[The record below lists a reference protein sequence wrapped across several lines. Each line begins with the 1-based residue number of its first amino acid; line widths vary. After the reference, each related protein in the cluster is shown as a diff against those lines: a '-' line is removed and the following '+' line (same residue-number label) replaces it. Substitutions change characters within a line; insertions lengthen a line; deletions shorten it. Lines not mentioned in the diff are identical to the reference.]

1 MNKRKQKNWERRK
14 KNKRRKDR
22 KRRESEEKKRV
33 NIPLTN
39 ISKMSRSIS
48 IELKMTN
55 LIQLI
60 MIVKIT
66 TINELGKVKSIRGV
80 KSSMYPSKSLRK
92 RANLLEKFIPQ
103 NLIRKRAPWGS
114 KQSSFHKMCSQWKVQ
129 LMHLIMSWMRSLRVK
144 PNWKLLQVHPI
155 L

>member
-1 MNKRKQKNWERRK
+1 MSKRG
-14 KNKRRKDR
+14 KDR

-39 ISKMSRSIS
+39 ISKMSKSIS

-55 LIQLI
+55 LILLI

-66 TINELGKVKSIRGV
+66 IINEQGKVKSIREV

-92 RANLLEKFIPQ
+92 GANLLEKFIPQ
-103 NLIRKRAPWGS
+103 NLIRKRAP
-114 KQSSFHKMCSQWKVQ
+114 
-129 LMHLIMSWMRSLRVK
+129 
-144 PNWKLLQVHPI
+144 
-155 L
+155 

>member
-1 MNKRKQKNWERRK
+1 MSKRG
-14 KNKRRKDR
+14 KDR

-39 ISKMSRSIS
+39 ISKMSKSIS

-55 LIQLI
+55 LILLI

-66 TINELGKVKSIRGV
+66 TINEQGKVKSIREV

-92 RANLLEKFIPQ
+92 GANL
-103 NLIRKRAPWGS
+103 
-114 KQSSFHKMCSQWKVQ
+114 
-129 LMHLIMSWMRSLRVK
+129 
-144 PNWKLLQVHPI
+144 
-155 L
+155 

>member
-1 MNKRKQKNWERRK
+1 MSKRG
-14 KNKRRKDR
+14 KDR

-39 ISKMSRSIS
+39 ISKMSKSIS

-55 LIQLI
+55 LILLI

-66 TINELGKVKSIRGV
+66 TINNEQGKVKSIREV

-92 RANLLEKFIPQ
+92 GANLLEKFIPQ
-103 NLIRKRAPWGS
+103 NLIRKRA
-114 KQSSFHKMCSQWKVQ
+114 
-129 LMHLIMSWMRSLRVK
+129 L
-144 PNWKLLQVHPI
+144 
-155 L
+155 

>member
-1 MNKRKQKNWERRK
+1 MSKRG
-14 KNKRRKDR
+14 KDR

-39 ISKMSRSIS
+39 ISKMSKSIS

-55 LIQLI
+55 LIPLI

-92 RANLLEKFIPQ
+92 AVNLLEKFIPQ
-103 NLIRKRAPWGS
+103 NLIRKRAP
-114 KQSSFHKMCSQWKVQ
+114 
-129 LMHLIMSWMRSLRVK
+129 
-144 PNWKLLQVHPI
+144 
-155 L
+155 

>member
-1 MNKRKQKNWERRK
+1 MSKRG
-14 KNKRRKDR
+14 KDR

-39 ISKMSRSIS
+39 ISKMSKSIS

-66 TINELGKVKSIRGV
+66 TINELGKVKSIREV

-92 RANLLEKFIPQ
+92 GANLLEKFIPQ
-103 NLIRKRAPWGS
+103 NLIRKRAP
-114 KQSSFHKMCSQWKVQ
+114 
-129 LMHLIMSWMRSLRVK
+129 
-144 PNWKLLQVHPI
+144 
-155 L
+155 